1 MRVFE
6 DFPYKRLGIRCRL
19 ENGVCHM
26 GGVAP
31 AKQGYY
37 LVEGQLLPRLD
48 VIGYSDQVAWNSL
61 VERLVAITK
70 GETPRI
76 E

>member
-1 MRVFE
+1 MFV
-6 DFPYKRLGIRCRL
+6 I
-19 ENGVCHM
+19 GVAIFTAASALAAMSTSM

-48 VIGYSDQVAWNSL
+48 VIGHAERVAWSSL